1 MRIRILIVALIMF
14 PGLSSTSQNVA
25 QAAPKTTSIKIKL
38 PSGVTTTAKGTK
50 VQIFK
55 TLEKEAKKLDGL
67 EDKLDSYTDCGSLTC
82 IKLKKEIKDSEKK
95 IEVITKSLYSK
106 SADASML
113 SPLNT
118 TELKFFASLVRQ
130 DIQDIEIDLDEIE
143 QGKNRDINEY
153 LASFEN
159 SYLSKVGWDK
169 AQFIQAI
176 KDDLNYNLRSLNKL
190 LAGFEWL
197 IINKNPDGI
206 TEISI
211 GRGMT
216 MQGRIATQE
225 QIQLNSA
232 NANK

>member
-1 MRIRILIVALIMF
+1 MF
-14 PGLSSTSQNVA
+14 TGLSSTSQNVA
-25 QAAPKTTSIKIKL
+25 QAASKTTSIKIKL
-38 PSGVTTTAKGTK
+38 PSGVTITVKGTK

-67 EDKLDSYTDCGSLTC
+67 EDKLDSYTDCESSTC

-106 SADASML
+106 AADASML

-130 DIQDIEIDLDEIE
+130 DIEDYEKDLKEVE
-143 QGKNRDINEY
+143 QSKNRDVNDY
-153 LASFEN
+153 LASFES
-159 SYLSKVGWDK
+159 SYLYKVGWDK
-169 AQFIQAI
+169 AFFIQVI
-176 KDDLNYNLRSLNKL
+176 KGELDYNLRSLNKV

-197 IINKNPDGI
+197 IKNKNPDGI
-206 TEISI
+206 TEINI
-211 GRGMT
+211 GRRMT
-216 MQGRIATQE
+216 IQQRIVSQE
-225 QIQLNSA
+225 QNQLENA

>member
-14 PGLSSTSQNVA
+14 TGLSSTSQNVA
-25 QAAPKTTSIKIKL
+25 QAALKTTSIKIKL
-38 PSGVTTTAKGTK
+38 PSGVTITVKGTK

-67 EDKLDSYTDCGSLTC
+67 EDKLDSYTDCESSTC

-106 SADASML
+106 AADASML

-130 DIQDIEIDLDEIE
+130 DIEDYEKDLKEVE
-143 QGKNRDINEY
+143 QSKNRDVNDY
-153 LASFEN
+153 LASFES
-159 SYLSKVGWDK
+159 SYLYKVGWDK
-169 AQFIQAI
+169 AFFIQVI
-176 KDDLNYNLRSLNKL
+176 KGELDYNLRSLNKV

-197 IINKNPDGI
+197 IKNKNPDGI
-206 TEISI
+206 TEINI
-211 GRGMT
+211 GRRMT
-216 MQGRIATQE
+216 IQQRIVSQE
-225 QIQLNSA
+225 QNQLENA

>member
-14 PGLSSTSQNVA
+14 TGLSSTSQNVA
-25 QAAPKTTSIKIKL
+25 QAASKTTSIKIKL
-38 PSGVTTTAKGTK
+38 PSGVTITVKGTK

-67 EDKLDSYTDCGSLTC
+67 EDKLDSYTDCESSTC

-106 SADASML
+106 AADASML

-130 DIQDIEIDLDEIE
+130 DIEDYEKDLKEVE
-143 QGKNRDINEY
+143 QSKNRDVNDY
-153 LASFEN
+153 LASFES
-159 SYLSKVGWDK
+159 SYLYKVGWDK
-169 AQFIQAI
+169 AFFIQVI
-176 KDDLNYNLRSLNKL
+176 KGELDYNLRSLNKV

-197 IINKNPDGI
+197 IKNKNPDGI
-206 TEISI
+206 TEINI
-211 GRGMT
+211 GRRMT
-216 MQGRIATQE
+216 IQQRIVSQE
-225 QIQLNSA
+225 QNQLENA

>member
-1 MRIRILIVALIMF
+1 MF
-14 PGLSSTSQNVA
+14 TGLSSTSQNVA
-25 QAAPKTTSIKIKL
+25 QAASKTTSIKIKL
-38 PSGVTTTAKGTK
+38 PSGVTITVKGTK

-67 EDKLDSYTDCGSLTC
+67 EDKLDSYTDCESSTC

-106 SADASML
+106 AADASML

-130 DIQDIEIDLDEIE
+130 DIEDYEKDLKEVE
-143 QGKNRDINEY
+143 QSKNRDVNDY
-153 LASFEN
+153 LASFES
-159 SYLSKVGWDK
+159 SYLYKVGWDK
-169 AQFIQAI
+169 AFFIQVI
-176 KDDLNYNLRSLNKL
+176 KGELDYNLRSLNKV

-197 IINKNPDGI
+197 IKNKNPDGI
-206 TEISI
+206 TEINI
-211 GRGMT
+211 GRRMT
-216 MQGRIATQE
+216 IQQRIVSQE
-225 QIQLNSA
+225 QNQFENA